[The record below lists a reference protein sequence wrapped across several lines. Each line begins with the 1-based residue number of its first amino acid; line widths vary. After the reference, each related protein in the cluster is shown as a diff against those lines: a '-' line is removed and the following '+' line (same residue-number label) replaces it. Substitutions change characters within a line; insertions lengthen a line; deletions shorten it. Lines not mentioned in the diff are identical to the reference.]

1 MSHQLLFFSCI
12 QAYERLT
19 IFDLE
24 QFAKYAFERND
35 LQLAS
40 DMTKSILHLI
50 STNISLTKGKNGTTR
65 KRVQNL
71 ALKIARHNNAHLKKH
86 ECFLTKHHRMLPYLV
101 DDKLLPKKNQ
111 PLYVRNDKIYDLRG
125 NDFVGN

>member
-1 MSHQLLFFSCI
+1 MSHQLKIFFSCI

-19 IFDLE
+19 ISDLE
-24 QFAKYAFERND
+24 QLAKYAFERND

-40 DMTKSILHLI
+40 DMTKSILNLI
-50 STNISLTKGKNGTTR
+50 STNNSLAKCKNGTR
-65 KRVQNL
+65 KRIQNL